1 MAAGLERTVLAEVIE
16 LHPELLTIAEL
27 IQRIARRPE
36 DETTKEEI
44 RNAIR
49 DLRRSGLVRYR
60 DDGEVVEPTHAAL
73 RAFDLLTA

>member
-1 MAAGLERTVLAEVIE
+1 MGVDLERTILTEVIE

-27 IQRIARRPE
+27 ILWIARRPE
-36 DETTKEEI
+36 DERKKEEI

-60 DDGEVVEPTHAAL
+60 DDEVVEPTYAAV
-73 RAFDLLTA
+73 RAFELLTA